1 LTPAALTSLPVGAAQ
16 LRVAEQRFDRSAF
29 DSANVSATDTG
40 QVTGKSNS
48 DGHAAFLFIFNK
60 SAQFCFGRARR
71 PGDRLVWGRTRLAA
85 PDSFYSGPCGMHEGP
100 SVDAE
105 MKANK

>member
-71 PGDRLVWGRTRLAA
+71 PGDRLVWGELDWQLPTLSIQGRVACTR
-85 PDSFYSGPCGMHEGP
+85 DHP
-100 SVDAE
+100 S
-105 MKANK
+105 MPK